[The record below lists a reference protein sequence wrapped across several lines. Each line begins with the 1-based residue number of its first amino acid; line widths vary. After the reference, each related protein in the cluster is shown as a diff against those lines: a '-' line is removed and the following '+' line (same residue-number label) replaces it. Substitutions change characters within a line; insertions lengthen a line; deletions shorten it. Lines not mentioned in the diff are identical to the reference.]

1 MTFRSTSHVADLE
14 SALAPSETGAS
25 ANQLRTGLNRRQ
37 LIKRGLGAAA
47 AAKLVSLSGFADSA
61 SAAPASHAK
70 RQTLAAQ
77 SGTVT
82 LRFMRF
88 SGPIWNFDTIFVDKF
103 MEENPNITV
112 EGEDVIY
119 NEMFNKC
126 LTLGATDQ
134 LADVFAGHNI
144 WAPYLAYKGLS
155 LQLDDAAAAGKF
167 TDFDDFFPSVIA
179 DARGVGTDGK
189 LYWLP
194 TVVHPGGNA
203 VIIFNMNI
211 LNEKGVQAPA
221 SKDWTTAD
229 FEAIVRAAASP
240 DKGIKG
246 THVVVWHPLYTQQY
260 TRTWGSD
267 PTKGSEDAWL
277 LSADGKTLQLESP
290 PVKTALEWY
299 HGLAKDGL
307 VATSGER
314 ATMEGSGLDPFS
326 AGMLATT
333 AGTVGQVA
341 GYANTV
347 GDRFEMHAVLWP
359 KGPGGYR
366 GSCLSYNTQSVWSKT
381 QHVDESLAL
390 ANYITGPEP
399 ALWSGL
405 EGSLHC
411 MARHSA
417 WFSPDLW
424 AKYPVMEDAAL
435 WFESGIDPFPQPWNL
450 RFVEWQDA
458 WNQETT
464 AYFDGEEDWDSM
476 APRTLAACQGIF
488 DQPRP

>member
-1 MTFRSTSHVADLE
+1 VID
-14 SALAPSETGAS
+14 APGDKQRA
-25 ANQLRTGLNRRQ
+25 RLNRRRLLKQ
-37 LIKRGLGAAA
+37 GLGAAA
-47 AAKLVSLSGFADSA
+47 AAKLLSVSGFADA
-61 SAAPASHAK
+61 VSAAPAP
-70 RQTLAAQ
+70 AASAPSLSSQ
-77 SGTVT
+77 SGTVN

-88 SGPIWNFDTIFVDKF
+88 AGPQWVFDTNFVNQF
-103 MEENPNITV
+103 MEENPNIKV

-119 NEMFNKC
+119 DEMFNKC
-126 LTLGATDQ
+126 LSLGATDQ
-134 LADVFAGHNI
+134 LADVFSGHNI

-155 LQLDDAAAAGKF
+155 YQLDDAANAGKF

-179 DARGVGTDGK
+179 DARGIGTDGK
-189 LYWLP
+189 LFWIP
-194 TVVHPGGNA
+194 TVVHPAGNA

-211 LNEKGVQAPA
+211 LNEKGVTPPA
-221 SKDWTTAD
+221 SKDWTIAD
-229 FEAIVRAAASP
+229 YEAIIRASASP
-240 DKGIKG
+240 DQGIRG
-246 THVVVWHPLYTQQY
+246 TNVVVWHPLYTQQY

-267 PTKGSEDAWL
+267 PVKGSDDAWL
-277 LSADGKTLQLESP
+277 LSRDGKTLQMESP

-299 HGLAKDGL
+299 HGLAAEGL
-307 VATSGER
+307 ATTSGER
-314 ATMEGSGLDPFS
+314 AAMEGSGLDPFS

-341 GYANTV
+341 NYAATV
-347 GDRFEMHAVLWP
+347 GDRFEMQAVLWP
-359 KGPGGYR
+359 KGPGGHR

-381 QHVDESLAL
+381 QHPDEAIAL
-390 ANYITGPEP
+390 VNYITGPEP

-405 EGSLHC
+405 EGTLHC

-424 AKYPVMEDAAL
+424 AKYPVMQDAAE
-435 WFESGIDPFPQPWNL
+435 WFDGGIDPFPQPYNL

-464 AYFDGEEDWDSM
+464 EYFDGGEEWDAM
-476 APRTLAACQGIF
+476 IGHTLGTLQGII